1 MTQATKDPKDEGARE
16 RAQKELTASV
26 GTPLVRPEKGQKRR
40 LFWGTSEVVGIG
52 LMTRRA
58 EASRRQW
65 AV

>member
-1 MTQATKDPKDEGARE
+1 MTQATKDPKDEGAQE